1 MEKSRKPILG
11 VGTSSILLIFVL
23 LCMITF
29 AVLSLV
35 SARSDYRLSQ
45 KNAEH
50 TRDYYEAENKANDIL
65 LTIDQCLE
73 EQYTLYGNTEEYLQ
87 HVKSALENTEG
98 ILFSSE
104 RVMEYQ
110 VPAGEKQALHVA
122 LLLHEDLKT
131 GDCYY
136 QIKSWKLI
144 NTETW
149 QPEETLP
156 VYGSDT

>member
-50 TRDYYEAENKANDIL
+50 TKDYYEAESRANEIL
-65 LTIDQCLE
+65 MTIDKCLE
-73 EQYTLYGNTEEYLQ
+73 EQYTLYGNTE
-87 HVKSALENTEG
+87 G
-98 ILFSSE
+98 IVFSSQRE
-104 RVMEYQ
+104 IEYH
-110 VPAGEKQALHVA
+110 VPAGTKQELSVA
-122 LLLHEDLKT
+122 LLLPEDLKE
-131 GDCYY
+131 GDSYY
-136 QIKSWKLI
+136 QIKRWKLV

-149 QPEETLP
+149 QPDETLP

>member
-1 MEKSRKPILG
+1 
-11 VGTSSILLIFVL
+11 
-23 LCMITF
+23 
-29 AVLSLV
+29 
-35 SARSDYRLSQ
+35 
-45 KNAEH
+45 
-50 TRDYYEAENKANDIL
+50 
-65 LTIDQCLE
+65 
-73 EQYTLYGNTEEYLQ
+73 
-87 HVKSALENTEG
+87 
-98 ILFSSE
+98 
-104 RVMEYQ
+104 MEYQ

-122 LLLHEDLKT
+122 LLLPEDLKT